1 MNAHFFDIETI
12 LVNDSKVWI
21 VDKKYPKLPI
31 MKIEQSDFNL
41 IRNGIYK
48 PQGNKVTFG
57 GQNYW
62 LPNDIIGSL
71 KVKCKLNK
79 TDFSSLV
86 FSLREF
92 MDDEI
97 IDTINYDLNIDNI
110 FHLKNTTD
118 DIYFICSENTK
129 NNYEKIIKKIEKKL
143 EDNGLSIKKYYFISE
158 TFYSRNT
165 DEIAYKKIRLIL
177 QHLLG
182 LKTEGDK
189 FIEEEIEKYDNVYF
203 YDTDLPTIKLGID
216 VNKLLELIISN
227 SEPTIKSKI
236 KEELKNI
243 NHYLFVNLVSPNK
256 INKFSTTKVKIEYHN
271 LIKTFEKF
279 NWRK

>member
-21 VDKKYPKLPI
+21 VDKKFPKLPI

-97 IDTINYDLNIDNI
+97 IDTINYDLNIDNLS
-110 FHLKNTTD
+110 HLKNTTD

-165 DEIAYKKIRLIL
+165 DEIAYKKIRLII

-236 KEELKNI
+236 KEQLKNI